1 MDTIVITWREVLLL
15 LVGVLAVY
23 VAEMLLLLRKGSLPG
38 WRFWQRNAQNQAQTR
53 AVMEL
58 RRDVEALARELGTLR
73 EQVRLHEQAGARAPV
88 PASSPAVSAPASPNP
103 TATVPAAVPPPNL
116 PPGSAYAE
124 AIRLA
129 RAGYPAPTL
138 VRDCG
143 LSRGEADLIHALY
156 GSPPA

>member
-1 MDTIVITWREVLLL
+1 MDSIVITWREVLLL

-23 VAEMLLLLRKGSLPG
+23 VAEMLLLLRRGSLPG
-38 WRFWQRNAQNQAQTR
+38 WRFWQRTADTHAQAR
-53 AVMEL
+53 ALMEV
-58 RRDVEALARELGTLR
+58 RREVETLARDLAALR
-73 EQVRLHEQAGARAPV
+73 EEVRQTARVEPARKTAPGVLTAPAAPV
-88 PASSPAVSAPASPNP
+88 APAPPS
-103 TATVPAAVPPPNL
+103 AVPPPNL

-129 RAGYPAPTL
+129 RAGYPAAAL

-156 GSPPA
+156 GTPPA

>member
-1 MDTIVITWREVLLL
+1 MDSIVITWREVLLL

-23 VAEMLLLLRKGSLPG
+23 VAEMLLLLRRGSLPG
-38 WRFWQRNAQNQAQTR
+38 WRFWQRVADTQAQTR
-53 AVMEL
+53 ALMEV
-58 RRDVEALARELGTLR
+58 RREVETLARDLAALR
-73 EQVRLHEQAGARAPV
+73 EEVRQAARVV
-88 PASSPAVSAPASPNP
+88 PAGKTAPGAATAPIAPAPPS
-103 TATVPAAVPPPNL
+103 AVPPPNL

-129 RAGYPAPTL
+129 RAGYPAAAL

-156 GSPPA
+156 GTPPA

>member
-38 WRFWQRNAQNQAQTR
+38 WRFWQRNAEGQAQAR
-53 AVMEL
+53 ALMEV
-58 RRDVEALARELGTLR
+58 RRELEALSREVASLQS
-73 EQVRLHEQAGARAPV
+73 EVRRSVRAAAPVAVPPSPPPAPAPV
-88 PASSPAVSAPASPNP
+88 PEPGAVASA
-103 TATVPAAVPPPNL
+103 VPAPNL
-116 PPGSAYAE
+116 PAGSAYAE

-129 RAGYPAPTL
+129 RAGYPAATL

-143 LSRGEADLIHALY
+143 LSRGEADLIQALY
-156 GSPPA
+156 GTPPG

>member
-23 VAEMLLLLRKGSLPG
+23 VAEMLLLLRRGSLPG
-38 WRFWQRNAQNQAQTR
+38 WRFWQRNAQAQAQGR
-53 AVMEL
+53 AMMEL
-58 RRDVEALARELGTLR
+58 RRDVEALAREVAALR
-73 EQVRLHEQAGARAPV
+73 EQVRQQGPAAVPVAPSPSAV
-88 PASSPAVSAPASPNP
+88 PAPPSLHP
-103 TATVPAAVPPPNL
+103 TAAVPSTVPPPNL

-129 RAGYPAPTL
+129 RAGYPAAAL

>member
-38 WRFWQRNAQNQAQTR
+38 WRFWQRNAEGQAQAR
-53 AVMEL
+53 ALMEV
-58 RRDVEALARELGTLR
+58 RREVEALSREVATLQS
-73 EQVRLHEQAGARAPV
+73 EVRRSLRAAAPV
-88 PASSPAVSAPASPNP
+88 AVPTAPAPRPTPAPAPEPAPAVPA
-103 TATVPAAVPPPNL
+103 PNL

-129 RAGYPAPTL
+129 RAGYPAATL

-143 LSRGEADLIHALY
+143 LSRGEADLIQALY
-156 GSPPA
+156 GAPPG